1 MKQVLILV
9 LVLMIAWSYGLPN
22 PQDSKN
28 TQSPS
33 PPQSGKSEVADRV
46 VDAAVVLKE
55 IMDTPDKSIPQ
66 DLLDRCQCVAVI
78 PSMKKAGFIFGGSY
92 GKGVISCRTDN
103 GNGPWSA
110 PSMLMM
116 SGGSFGL
123 QIGVQATDL
132 VLVVMNLSGIES
144 LLDSKFTL
152 GGDASVAAGPVGRN
166 ASAKTDALMNAKI
179 LAYSRSKGVFAGL
192 TLNGEVVRPD
202 KDANF
207 VLYKKQM
214 TPREVLFHRIA
225 GAPKDAML
233 FTDELTKFSPK
244 HQK

>member
-1 MKQVLILV
+1 MKQVAILSLIL
-9 LVLMIAWSYGLPN
+9 IFACSYALAVSQDTQK
-22 PQDSKN
+22 PQN
-28 TQSPS
+28 
-33 PPQSGKSEVADRV
+33 PPQTPPQTTEVEDRV
-46 VDAAVVLKE
+46 VSSAVVLKE

-66 DLLDRCQCVAVI
+66 DLLDKCQCVAVI

-92 GKGVISCRTDN
+92 GKGVISCRTEN
-103 GNGPWSA
+103 GDGPWSA
-110 PSMLMM
+110 PSMLLM

-132 VLVVMNLSGIES
+132 VLVVMNVSGIDS

-166 ASAKTDALMNAKI
+166 ASAKTDALMTAKI

-192 TLNGEVVRPD
+192 SLNGEVVRAD

-214 TPREVLFHRIA
+214 TAREILFHRMAEVPRDVKIFV
-225 GAPKDAML
+225 DQ
-233 FTDELTKFSPK
+233 LTKISPK
-244 HQK
+244 LVK